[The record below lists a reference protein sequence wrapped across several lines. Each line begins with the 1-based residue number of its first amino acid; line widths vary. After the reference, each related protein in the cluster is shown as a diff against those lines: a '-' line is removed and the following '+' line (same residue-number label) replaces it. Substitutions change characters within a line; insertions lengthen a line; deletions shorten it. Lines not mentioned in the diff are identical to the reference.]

1 MIRIFFIHIIRLK
14 NYFEL
19 SMLILSYLN
28 DWFCASKLSLNTD
41 KTKYV
46 LFHKAKRKKIFIWF
60 FQIYLLMTLKS
71 KEKNHRNHQTHVEL
85 AENKISICVEII
97 FKATRS
103 LNSKSLRNIHFA
115 LVHPYINY
123 VNIAWAATN
132 KTYLKRIL
140 GNKPLN

>member
-1 MIRIFFIHIIRLK
+1 M
-14 NYFEL
+14 
-19 SMLILSYLN
+19 
-28 DWFCASKLSLNTD
+28 
-41 KTKYV
+41 
-46 LFHKAKRKKIFIWF
+46 
-60 FQIYLLMTLKS
+60 
-71 KEKNHRNHQTHVEL
+71 
-85 AENKISICVEII
+85 CVEII

-123 VNIAWAATN
+123 VNIGWATTN